1 MFIPYEIKDA
11 KYNMEFDANLL
22 EQCENDNIDIALRFY
37 GWDVPSVTL
46 GRNQKILGIDEDFCK
61 KNNIPIVR
69 RVTGGRALLHDKELT
84 YCLICNKKLLKN
96 GQNIIED
103 YKEISS
109 VIIKT
114 LKIFGIE
121 TTYGEKIK
129 SNIGAGYCMNL
140 STICD
145 ISYNNKKFIG
155 SAQFRKNTHILQHGA
170 IPYSFNKE
178 LLDKI
183 FMGNVDFSHII
194 ALDEIQKNFNSQ
206 DFMNELKKNFEKE
219 IYGGNKI

>member
-1 MFIPYEIKDA
+1 MFIPYEIHNA
-11 KYNMEFDANLL
+11 KYNMEFDNKLL

-37 GWDVPSVTL
+37 GWDIPSVTL
-46 GRNQKILGIDEDFCK
+46 GRNQKILGIDEEYCK
-61 KNNIPIVR
+61 INGIPIVR

-84 YCLICNKKLLKN
+84 YCLVCNKKLLKN

-109 VIIKT
+109 VIINT
-114 LKIFGIE
+114 LKCFGIE
-121 TTYGEKIK
+121 TTYGEKTK

-155 SAQFRKNTHILQHGA
+155 SAQYRKNTHILQHGA
-170 IPYSFNKE
+170 IPYSFNKA
-178 LLDKI
+178 LLNKI
-183 FMGNVDFSHII
+183 FMGKVDFSNII
-194 ALDEIQKNFNSQ
+194 SLNEIKSDFNPEE
-206 DFMNELKKNFEKE
+206 FMDILKFNFEKE
-219 IYGGNKI
+219 IYCGKKI